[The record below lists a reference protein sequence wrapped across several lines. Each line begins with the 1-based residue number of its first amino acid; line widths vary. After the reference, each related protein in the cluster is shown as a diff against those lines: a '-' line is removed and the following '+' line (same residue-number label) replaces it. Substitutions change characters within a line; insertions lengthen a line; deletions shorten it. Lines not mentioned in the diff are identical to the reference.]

1 MAKILIV
8 SVGGLDDLQPFLA
21 AGTECAESGHEVT
34 IATSAHLRDWVIFAG
49 LRFVRIAP
57 DFETYGGYHRA
68 LECRHDPQ
76 VWYRDVIVASLPEM
90 IHDIREELVEADVV
104 ITSSDAIGIGQW
116 AEANGK
122 TWISTNQDPAEFQ
135 SRFDPVVSLFSN
147 PFLGSS
153 PWVNFVIGGDRGVQQ
168 RAAEILAVQVRST
181 IYSATNT
188 VLPENLL
195 TEDRFSKTLH
205 LCMCSPV
212 IAETRSDWPK
222 NVQFTGYLPFG
233 PTRMAPQLEE
243 WLLSGSKPLVFVSS
257 EPSQDFVMSSASI
270 ARRLRR
276 RGLIVA
282 GAFAQEC
289 ESVGDENIEIVEVT
303 ALDTAFARC
312 AGAVIHGGHASF
324 QALGNGVSAC
334 ISPRTAGEADTAR
347 RLELIDLAGTYDG
360 HFGSSGHLDAINE
373 WLEDDEFAYAA
384 RNYARTCNPE
394 FGAKLFA
401 TSVQNALVN
410 SSASQNGNVVNL
422 FDRQDRRAA

>member
-49 LRFVRIAP
+49 IRFARMAP
-57 DFETYGGYHRA
+57 DFESYGGYQRA

-116 AEANGK
+116 AQANGK

-181 IYSATNT
+181 IYAATNT
-188 VLPENLL
+188 ILPENLL
-195 TEDRFSKTLH
+195 TEGRFSKTLH

-212 IAETRSDWPK
+212 IAESRSDWPT

-233 PTRMAPQLEE
+233 PTRMAQKLEE

-257 EPSQDFVMSSASI
+257 EPSQNFVMSSASI

-276 RGLIVA
+276 RGLVVA
-282 GAFAQEC
+282 GAYAQEC
-289 ESVGDENIEIVEVT
+289 ESVGDENIEIVDVT
-303 ALDTAFARC
+303 ALDTAFARS
-312 AGAVIHGGHASF
+312 AGAVIHGGHAAF
-324 QALGNGVSAC
+324 QALANGVSAC

-360 HFGSSGHLDAINE
+360 HFGSSGHLDAITE
-373 WLEDDEFAYAA
+373 WLEDEEYAYAA
-384 RNYARTCNPE
+384 RSYAGTCNPD

-401 TSVQNALVN
+401 ASVQNAM
-410 SSASQNGNVVNL
+410 SSPGVPKDEKMVQIFDQQNRDAS
-422 FDRQDRRAA
+422 